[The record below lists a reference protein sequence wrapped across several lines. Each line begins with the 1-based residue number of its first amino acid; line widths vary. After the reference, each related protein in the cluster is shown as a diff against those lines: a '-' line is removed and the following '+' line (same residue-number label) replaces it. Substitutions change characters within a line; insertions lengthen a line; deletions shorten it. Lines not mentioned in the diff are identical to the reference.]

1 MHQYLSDE
9 NVLLIKIDINKIKF
23 FNFYLFKYLNRMQ
36 QQQQQ
41 KKTQPKSK
49 IRDR

>member
-41 KKTQPKSK
+41 QKNTTQIKN
-49 IRDR
+49 